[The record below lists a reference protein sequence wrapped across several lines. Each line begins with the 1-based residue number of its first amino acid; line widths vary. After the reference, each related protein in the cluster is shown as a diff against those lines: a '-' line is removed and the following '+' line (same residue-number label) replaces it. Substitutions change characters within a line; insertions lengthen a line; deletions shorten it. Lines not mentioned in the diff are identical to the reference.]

1 MPSVATIVIKDGPRA
16 GERIEL
22 GDGET
27 ILGRASSDF
36 LSHDDEVSRRHA
48 ALRATSGGLEV
59 EDLGSANGTFVNDR
73 RIEGPISLTSGDV
86 VRVGRTSL
94 EVEIVVEER
103 ATVIRG
109 VAPSPVAT
117 PPPDT
122 LPQPPVQ
129 APEGPPAFTPPPAA
143 SQPPPIAPPAA
154 QPYAGAPAAGGPGL
168 GLAAALV
175 LFFAALIGLIWAI
188 PEGLGVCVCLLESVG
203 AGYYTLLLGALIL
216 VVVAA
221 VFDVLGGI
229 ALIRSRPRGRL
240 LVILGSAL
248 GIAGPVI
255 FAISVISR
263 GGTPGTLTWLGVVG
277 TGLAH
282 AAALVLGLVAS
293 RRLVSGY

>member
-1 MPSVATIVIKDGPRA
+1 MATIVIKGGPRA

-22 GDGET
+22 GEGET
-27 ILGRASSDF
+27 LLGRASSEF
-36 LSHDDEVSRRHA
+36 LSHDEEISRRHA
-48 ALRATSGGLEV
+48 ALRSTAGRLEV

-73 RIEGPISLTSGDV
+73 RIEGRIPLSSGDV
-86 VRVGRTSL
+86 VRLGRTSL

-129 APEGPPAFTPPPAA
+129 APAGPPAFTPPPAA
-143 SQPPPIAPPAA
+143 AQPPPMTPPAA
-154 QPYAGAPAAGGPGL
+154 QPYAAPPTAGGPGM

-175 LFFAALIGLIWAI
+175 LFLAALIGLIWAI
-188 PEGLGVCVCLLESVG
+188 PEGLRLIDSADFLSGG
-203 AGYYTLLLGALIL
+203 FFALLLGALIL

-221 VFDVLGGI
+221 AFDVPGGI
-229 ALIRSRPRGRL
+229 ALMRSRPSGRL
-240 LVILGSAL
+240 LAILGGAA
-248 GIAGPVI
+248 GFAGPVI
-255 FAISVISR
+255 FAISVITQ
-263 GGTPGTLTWLGVVG
+263 GGSPGILTWLGAAG

-282 AAALVLGLVAS
+282 GVGLVLGLIAG
-293 RRLVSGY
+293 RRRVSGY